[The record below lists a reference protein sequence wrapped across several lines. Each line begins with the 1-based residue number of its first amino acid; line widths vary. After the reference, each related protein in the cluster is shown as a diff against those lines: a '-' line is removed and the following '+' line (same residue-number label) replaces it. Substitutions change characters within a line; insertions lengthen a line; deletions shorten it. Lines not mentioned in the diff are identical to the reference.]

1 MPQTEPPLLL
11 TIQRAAQELSMSR
24 SKVYTLIRDGKLKAF
39 RFDGNIRVRH
49 SDLVAF
55 VNSQGEPV
63 QPKSV

>member
-1 MPQTEPPLLL
+1 MDRIEPLLL
-11 TIQRAAQELSMSR
+11 TIPQVVLAIGMSR

-49 SDLVAF
+49 IDLVAF
-55 VNSQGEPV
+55 IDSQGELV